1 MPAEIFP
8 AFYQAMAE
16 AFADIA
22 GEAWTPAMQAAWD
35 EVTGEIEQIVRAPAR
50 TI

>member
-1 MPAEIFP
+1 MPADIFP
-8 AFYQAMAE
+8 AFYKAMAE

-35 EVTGEIEQIVRAPAR
+35 EFTAEVEQIVQAPAQ